1 MDKSESKERIDA
13 LMKIMSGTDINNPIQ
28 RSELVELVTVPGQY
42 DPDRFA
48 RQLIESARGNNY
60 PIVNNGHGYFLAKNM
75 EDANPWINEQTRKA
89 LKILKHVA
97 EVKRAIRNPADNQI
111 TVYDF
116 FEIVEEGCD
125 SELNLSEP
133 KRTPKK
139 LEELRN
145 YCMNNGYS
153 MMEVGR
159 AFRFGKYTS
168 DADYNSVLKFLKSL
182 DERKGVT
189 A

>member
-1 MDKSESKERIDA
+1 MDKNESKERIDA
-13 LMKIMSGTDINNPIQ
+13 LMAIMNRTSVNNPIQ
-28 RSELVELVTVPGQY
+28 WSELVEMIAVPGQY

-48 RQLIESARGNNY
+48 RQLIEHARGSNH
-60 PIVNNGHGYFLAKNM
+60 PIVNNGRGYFLAKNM

-97 EVKRAIRNPADNQI
+97 EVKRAIRSPEENQI
-111 TVYDF
+111 TIYDF
-116 FEIVEEGCD
+116 YELVEDGIE
-125 SELNLSEP
+125 SELP
-133 KRTPKK
+133 GAKRTPKK

-159 AFRFGKYTS
+159 AFRFGKNTT
-168 DADYNSVLKFLKSL
+168 DADYESVLRFLKSM
-182 DERKGVT
+182 ENRKGVI